1 MKKMKFLLGAVATM
15 FLFGACEVFSESTGN
30 ATNGT
35 IETDTTQG
43 NFSGYSENGNSQSS
57 SQTVWTGS
65 TDFNSESWSV
75 NIQISADKFASFAEA
90 RGTN

>member
-35 IETDTTQG
+35 DTTQG
-43 NFSGYSENGNSQSS
+43 NFSGYSENGNSKSS

-65 TDFNSESWSV
+65 TDFNSWSV
-75 NIQISADKFASFAEA
+75 NIQISADKFASFAEGDA
-90 RGTN
+90 NLSAEI